1 MDKAIEIVEQR
12 LGQARKSAKRWFD
25 NDTRDMYEFYM
36 ARALELEF
44 TLNHLRAANEDA

>member
-12 LGQARKSAKRWFD
+12 MNQARKNARRWFAK
-25 NDTRDMYEFYM
+25 DTQDMYEFYM

-44 TLNHLRAANEDA
+44 TLESLREANEDA